1 MRPAVVDVWVVVMF
15 VVITVVESDDE
26 ELTLVVE
33 EELCAATGRPTIA
46 SMAKT
51 ARAHHRRCRN
61 QRSVTAGELIVV
73 DVVVVVPAVELLN
86 DEREK

>member
-1 MRPAVVDVWVVVMF
+1 VRPAVVDVWVVVMF

-26 ELTLVVE
+26 ELTLVV

>member
-26 ELTLVVE
+26 ELTLVV